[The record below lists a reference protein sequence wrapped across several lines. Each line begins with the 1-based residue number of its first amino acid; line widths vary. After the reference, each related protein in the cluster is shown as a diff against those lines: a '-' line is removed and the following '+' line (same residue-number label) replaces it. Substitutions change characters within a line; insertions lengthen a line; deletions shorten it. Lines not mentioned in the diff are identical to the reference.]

1 MGTVNPGSCAQM
13 LDEVRQYLCFLNDIG
28 CTGIGPGPTGRQI
41 AEQWKIAGAQTS
53 GGLEEIK
60 EGIGA
65 CRRCRLADERR
76 AVVFGHGNPR
86 ARLMFIGPFPEA
98 EDEQAG
104 IPYSG
109 EAGALLT
116 RIITAIGQS
125 RESVYISHAVKCRP
139 QSDRMPDKFEARAC
153 RKHLELQIQAVSPEV
168 ICLLGGFAAQAL
180 LRTESPISRIRG
192 EFQEYQGICVMPTHE
207 PAYLLVNPEAKRAV
221 WEDMKK
227 VMARISH

>member
-1 MGTVNPGSCAQM
+1 MEKVNPRSCAQM

-28 CTGIGPGPTGRQI
+28 CTGIGPGPAGRQI
-41 AEQWKIAGAQTS
+41 AEQWDNATAQTS

-60 EGIGA
+60 DRIVD

-76 AVVFGHGNPR
+76 AVVFGYGNPR
-86 ARLMFIGPFPEA
+86 ARIMFIGPFPEI
-98 EDEQAG
+98 EDQQDG

-116 RIITAIGQS
+116 RIIEAIGQS

-139 QSDRMPDKFEARAC
+139 QSDRRPDKFEARAC
-153 RKHLELQIQAVSPEV
+153 RKHLDLQIQAVSPEV

-192 EFQEYQGICVMPTHE
+192 AFLEYQGICVMPTYE